1 MSAASDMELA
11 KADARYL
18 RERISLLRAKLYGRG
33 ETATPRL
40 VELERRLVG
49 AERRLREL
57 RARRPDPDQ

>member
-18 RERISLLRAKLYGRG
+18 RERISLLRARLYRRG
-33 ETATPRL
+33 ESSTPQL

-49 AERRLREL
+49 AEHRLREL
-57 RARRPDPDQ
+57 RARAEQ